1 MSAAPSGG
9 SVAVTLLVLNGGA
22 GRRMGR
28 DKAAIDAGG
37 SPLGSRPVA
46 LLGGVVDEVI
56 VAGRPLPGVDARWVA
71 DAVAG
76 AGPLA
81 GIVAG
86 LEAASGD
93 VVVVV
98 ACDMPEVRPEL
109 AVLLVARVRGTRG
122 VTAALCR
129 SSRGL
134 EPLPLAVRRDAAPR
148 LRAALEEGVR
158 ALHEAV
164 ERLSPAILLPEEW
177 RPADADGVSFENW
190 NRPEDVRPV
199 APRQ

>member
-1 MSAAPSGG
+1 MNAAPANGEA
-9 SVAVTLLVLNGGA
+9 AVTLLVLNGGA

-46 LLGGVVDEVI
+46 LLAAMVDEVI
-56 VAGRPLPGVDARWVA
+56 VAGRPLPGVDARCVA
-71 DAVAG
+71 DAVPG

-109 AVLLVARVRGTRG
+109 VALLVAGLRGAPG
-122 VTAALCR
+122 VTAAVCR

-134 EPLPLAVRRDAAPR
+134 EPLPLAVRRDAAPQ
-148 LRAALEEGVR
+148 LRAALDEGIR
-158 ALHEAV
+158 ALHEMI
-164 ERLSPAILLPEEW
+164 ERVSRVIILPEEW
-177 RPADADGVSFENW
+177 RAADPEGVSFENW
-190 NRPEDVRPV
+190 NRPDDVRPLGLI
-199 APRQ
+199 P

>member
-1 MSAAPSGG
+1 MSE
-9 SVAVTLLVLNGGA
+9 VTLLVLNGGA

-46 LLGGVVDEVI
+46 LLAAVADEVI
-56 VAGRPLPGVDARWVA
+56 VAGRPLPGVDARCVA

-86 LEAASGD
+86 LEAASAE
-93 VVVVV
+93 VAVVV

-109 AVLLVARVRGTRG
+109 VALLLARLRGTPG
-122 VTAALCR
+122 AAAALCR

-134 EPLPLAVRRDAAPR
+134 EPLPLALRRAAAPT
-148 LRAALEEGVR
+148 LRGALGDGVR
-158 ALHEAV
+158 ALHEVV
-164 ERLSPAILLPEEW
+164 ERLAPVIVLPGEW
-177 RPADADGVSFENW
+177 ETADPGGVSFENW
-190 NRPEDVRPV
+190 NHPEDVRPLGSV
-199 APRQ
+199 DRSHR